1 MKIGIDI
8 GGSHV
13 GIGLVDE
20 FGNIQQKK
28 EKYIVEKIENE
39 SQINKQ
45 NLKEEITQFIIQTI
59 KEYQKMD
66 FVENVGIAV
75 PGTVNQTTI
84 IKAVNLGIEN
94 YEITPI
100 IEKETGTKVKL
111 KNDAKC
117 SALAEQKYGN
127 FSECENGLFLCIGTG
142 VGGAVIY
149 NGKVLEA
156 KEVPGFEFSHM
167 IIQKN
172 GLQCNCGKR
181 GCFEIYASLKRFKE
195 KIAYEFNLT
204 TLRNEEVIKI
214 ILNNKNENSST
225 FNQSLL
231 FIDRE
236 KSLKTIVIGWK
247 EISRRYE
254 FNDISWLY
262 DIDFEI
268 LTKHNI
274 DKVVCIGLNEFDIA
288 TRMNYAGIDSSK
300 IVPFDTL
307 EKATTYIKKKT
318 KGDIYA
324 ILNFDYVEPFH
335 ELMTRGEK

>member
-39 SQINKQ
+39 SQISKK

-204 TLRNEEVIKI
+204 TLRNE
-214 ILNNKNENSST
+214 
-225 FNQSLL
+225 
-231 FIDRE
+231 
-236 KSLKTIVIGWK
+236 
-247 EISRRYE
+247 
-254 FNDISWLY
+254 
-262 DIDFEI
+262 
-268 LTKHNI
+268 
-274 DKVVCIGLNEFDIA
+274 
-288 TRMNYAGIDSSK
+288 
-300 IVPFDTL
+300 
-307 EKATTYIKKKT
+307 
-318 KGDIYA
+318 
-324 ILNFDYVEPFH
+324 
-335 ELMTRGEK
+335 